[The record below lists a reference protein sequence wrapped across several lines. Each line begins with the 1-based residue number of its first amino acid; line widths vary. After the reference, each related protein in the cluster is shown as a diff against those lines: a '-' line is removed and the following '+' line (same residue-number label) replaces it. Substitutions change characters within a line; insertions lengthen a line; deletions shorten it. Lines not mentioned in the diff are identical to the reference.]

1 MVKTNF
7 LLALV
12 SGALVLWIS
21 ACSSNYQI
29 STNVDKENFQH
40 YFSAA
45 EVDIYENEQDITAR
59 HQFITMVEGQDC
71 QEKPYHAAPD
81 KINARTQA
89 RQQAFEQK
97 ANAVVFTGCAELAPE
112 QLAQLS
118 RSSDALQCHAI
129 IICYGRAF
137 AVETDIN
144 ANH

>member
-1 MVKTNF
+1 MVKTNI
-7 LLALV
+7 LLALAI
-12 SGALVLWIS
+12 STLVLLIS
-21 ACSSNYQI
+21 ACSTNYQI
-29 STNVDKENFQH
+29 STNLDKENFQH

-45 EVDIYENEQDITAR
+45 EVNIYENEQDITAR
-59 HQFITMVEGQDC
+59 HQFIGLVEGQDC

-97 ANAVVFTGCAELAPE
+97 ANAIVFTGCAELAPE

-118 RSSDALQCHAI
+118 RSNDAQQCHAI

-137 AVETDIN
+137 AVEADIK
-144 ANH
+144 AND